1 MLMNDGK
8 TWKRST
14 LDLSGMMTYSLYTD
28 GSSKIAKEHIQWVT
42 PGRTWYDEQMQPHKG
57 S

>member
-8 TWKRST
+8 TWKKST
-14 LDLSGMMTYSLYTD
+14 LDLSGYMTYSLYTD
-28 GSSKIAKEHIQWVT
+28 GKINKEHIQWVRT
-42 PGRTWYDEQMQPHKG
+42 GLTWYDEQMQPHKG

>member
-1 MLMNDGK
+1 
-8 TWKRST
+8 
-14 LDLSGMMTYSLYTD
+14 MMTYSLYTD